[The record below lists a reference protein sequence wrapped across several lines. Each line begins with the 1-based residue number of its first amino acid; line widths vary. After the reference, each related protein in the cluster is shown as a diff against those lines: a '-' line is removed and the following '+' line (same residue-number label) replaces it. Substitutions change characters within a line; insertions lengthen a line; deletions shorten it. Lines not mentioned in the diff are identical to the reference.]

1 VKEIVQTPIM
11 SKIIKTDIQQKILLQ
26 LDVCW
31 IDYRVVTNVKGKV
44 LNEKIY
50 KSNTTNLFIYL
61 LLSLRLSK

>member
-1 VKEIVQTPIM
+1 MKEIVQTPIM